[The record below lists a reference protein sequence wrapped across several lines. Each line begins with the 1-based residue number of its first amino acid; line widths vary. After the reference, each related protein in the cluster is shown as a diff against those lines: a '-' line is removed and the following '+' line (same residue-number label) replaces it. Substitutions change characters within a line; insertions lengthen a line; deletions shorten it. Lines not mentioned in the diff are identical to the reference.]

1 MNKSKLTNIIFNALE
16 PKLTASAHCDIP
28 CGIYNP
34 IAAEIAAETVTKMMN
49 LIADLAD
56 TSSKESLNSI
66 ARYIDI
72 KEKNAEIVKH
82 EIRIIW
88 GDYFKPPHLEK
99 YPDLHEKTWNI
110 MKTAS
115 SCRVGINIDDATK
128 LQSQVSDFD
137 KIFWDSKK

>member
-88 GDYFKPPHLEK
+88 G
-99 YPDLHEKTWNI
+99 
-110 MKTAS
+110 
-115 SCRVGINIDDATK
+115 
-128 LQSQVSDFD
+128 
-137 KIFWDSKK
+137 